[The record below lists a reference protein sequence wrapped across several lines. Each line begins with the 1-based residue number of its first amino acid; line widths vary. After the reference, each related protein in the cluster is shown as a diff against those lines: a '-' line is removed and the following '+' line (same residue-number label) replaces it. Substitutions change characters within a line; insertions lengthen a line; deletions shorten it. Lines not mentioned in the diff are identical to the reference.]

1 MKIDYNKKYFTEE
14 EKYKIKVETEKLNQE
29 HPRHIPILVQLDSR
43 ILNMEK
49 MKYLFSEE
57 ITLNTCISTLKKK
70 LINLN
75 PSDTLII
82 STVNLSTDTATPLE
96 ISSRI
101 LRDVYEKLKDPETN
115 MLIFKVSRQTT
126 YKWVKGIA
134 SYYLGYE

>member
-1 MKIDYNKKYFTEE
+1 MKIDYHKKEFNEE
-14 EKYKIKVETEKLNQE
+14 EKYKIKLETEKLNQE

-43 ILNMEK
+43 ILKMEK

-70 LINLN
+70 LINLH

-82 STVNLSTDTATPLE
+82 STVNLSTNTATPLE
-96 ISSRI
+96 ISSKI
-101 LRDVYEKLKDPETN
+101 LRDIYERLKDPETN
-115 MLIFKVSRQTT
+115 MLILKISRQTT
-126 YKWVKGIA
+126 YKWAKGLA